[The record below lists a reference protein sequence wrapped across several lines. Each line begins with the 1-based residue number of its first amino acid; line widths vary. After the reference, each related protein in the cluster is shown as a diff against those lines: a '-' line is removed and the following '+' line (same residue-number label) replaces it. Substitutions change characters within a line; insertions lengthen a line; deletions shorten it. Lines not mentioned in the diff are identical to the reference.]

1 MSSSERTTRPPKRR
15 WWVGAPAVVII
26 AAVGGTWCL
35 LRYDDHPTTDTAM
48 AARAQQVMPFDL
60 NRTTH
65 TFTQTTDGGV
75 EEVVANKPSDIRDRD
90 LIRSHL
96 QTEANNFRHGNYS
109 DPAKIHGM
117 DMPGVNELEQGATRI
132 NVVFTE
138 IPGGAQIAYTAT
150 EAPLI
155 SALHAWFDR
164 QASDHSVTG
173 MGG

>member
-1 MSSSERTTRPPKRR
+1 VSNPERTTRQRRRR
-15 WWVGAPAVVII
+15 WWIGALAVVII
-26 AAVGGTWCL
+26 AAVGGTWYL
-35 LRYDDHPTTDTAM
+35 LRHDDRPTSDTAM

-60 NRTTH
+60 SRTTH

-75 EEVVANKPSDIRDRD
+75 ERVVVNKLTDAHDRD

-96 QTEANNFRHGNYS
+96 QTEADNFRNGDYS
-109 DPAKIHGM
+109 DPVKIHGM
-117 DMPGVNELEQGATRI
+117 DMPGVNALEQGATRI
-132 NVVFTE
+132 NVVFTK
-138 IPGGAQIAYTAT
+138 IPGGAQITYAAT

-164 QASDHSVTG
+164 QASDHGLTG